1 MNLFMK
7 LDKEVQ
13 RALEGAPDESDILPM
28 MECEGKGKGKETLQ
42 QRLWRL
48 ADDDMDVDEDGRI
61 PDNKPGLSTSVEERH
76 LKRKWQVIY
85 CIGEFNLHS
94 SYNPCR
100 WSSSQDS
107 QDSRKR
113 PRLSESFG
121 AADFASSTSDKAQEE
136 LLEAWWEASRSS
148 SLIVGG
154 VPSLPQFDGIQDR
167 RQKAGKGPGLRP
179 AGAKQGGRKRSTR
192 KRAYV
197 SLPILRQ

>member
-1 MNLFMK
+1 MK

-85 CIGEFNLHS
+85 CIGRFQLALITQSMQVVELAGLTGLT
-94 SYNPCR
+94 
-100 WSSSQDS
+100 
-107 QDSRKR
+107 KTATA
-113 PRLSESFG
+113 FG
-121 AADFASSTSDKAQEE
+121 
-136 LLEAWWEASRSS
+136 
-148 SLIVGG
+148 IVWGG
-154 VPSLPQFDGIQDR
+154 
-167 RQKAGKGPGLRP
+167 GLC
-179 AGAKQGGRKRSTR
+179 
-192 KRAYV
+192 V
-197 SLPILRQ
+197 VDI